1 MYTCLWINAPKEAY
15 ELPNHRFDGELPS
28 YVKRPVMYRYL
39 KEYHLKYG
47 QAAKVK
53 FNCKVENV
61 TNTAKDKFSVT
72 WVDTAQS
79 DYPQMET
86 FDYVVVAVGHFSVPN
101 DPIFTNEEKF
111 TGKIIHAHD
120 YRDGRLYKDKRVLL
134 VGGSYSAED
143 IALQCWKFGAKYSHI
158 THKNPNRMGFQ
169 WPKGV
174 VETETFLKDFDGN
187 KVIFEDGSSEEYDYV
202 IKCTGKLKHLIVTI
216 ASSDPRTIE
225 FIFRVSLIGSKMNDP
240 DQNNTCFLGY
250 IHHFPFMSEDI
261 LLKTENSFCPENLYQ
276 QCVLLKNPKVFY
288 MGMANQALSMTIF
301 QHQSFYIRGMT
312 HNKDSIRLVFT

>member
-1 MYTCLWINAPKEAY
+1 MSLFSKELLSWVDSGISWKKNWLNLTGSIRGNILSEVEPWKIIILFSMYTCLWINAPKEAY

-72 WVDTAQS
+72 WIDTAQP

-101 DPIFTNEEKF
+101 DPVFTNEEKF

-120 YRDGRLYKDKRVLL
+120 YRDGRMYKDKRVLL

-169 WPKGV
+169 WPEGI

-187 KVIFEDGSSEEYDYV
+187 KVIFEDESSEEYDYV
-202 IKCTGKLKHLIVTI
+202 IKCTG
-216 ASSDPRTIE
+216 
-225 FIFRVSLIGSKMNDP
+225 
-240 DQNNTCFLGY
+240 
-250 IHHFPFMSEDI
+250 
-261 LLKTENSFCPENLYQ
+261 
-276 QCVLLKNPKVFY
+276 
-288 MGMANQALSMTIF
+288 
-301 QHQSFYIRGMT
+301 
-312 HNKDSIRLVFT
+312 

>member
-72 WVDTAQS
+72 WVDTAQP

-120 YRDGRLYKDKRVLL
+120 YRDGRMYKDKRVLL

-169 WPKGV
+169 WPNGV

-202 IKCTGKLKHLIVTI
+202 IKCTGTFQPSTTAILSSYSRNQSTI
-216 ASSDPRTIE
+216 NFQFSQWDWLVQSFHGSMIE
-225 FIFRVSLIGSKMNDP
+225 PKMTNP
-240 DQNNTCFLGY
+240 DQNNTCFFRVHSSLS
-250 IHHFPFMSEDI
+250 IHVRRYSLED
-261 LLKTENSFCPENLYQ
+261 
-276 QCVLLKNPKVFY
+276 
-288 MGMANQALSMTIF
+288 
-301 QHQSFYIRGMT
+301 
-312 HNKDSIRLVFT
+312 